1 MKTLQQVQCMCV
13 QCTGQGCNQ
22 QAADMG
28 GAPGVCSWLLKKGAI
43 RLQILEAGASVPGA
57 KVAGAS
63 KGRAD

>member
-1 MKTLQQVQCMCV
+1 
-13 QCTGQGCNQ
+13 
-22 QAADMG
+22 MG